1 MFSPSLLGYIIRH
14 PSQKIYLRVLI
25 SNGTTRWSPRTMD
38 QPTQRPLVYLGKA
51 NADAGNTKCETVI
64 SLYRVSNKIHNEL
77 FSAQNH
83 KKTWKTL
90 FVWATLVSQPSTGH
104 FEKGLDEL
112 SRMVF
117 DLFCLFFVHWP
128 Q

>member
-1 MFSPSLLGYIIRH
+1 MQNHDLN
-14 PSQKIYLRVLI
+14 V
-25 SNGTTRWSPRTMD
+25 
-38 QPTQRPLVYLGKA
+38 
-51 NADAGNTKCETVI
+51 
-64 SLYRVSNKIHNEL
+64 LYRVPNIIQTEL
-77 FSAQNH
+77 LSVRNH

-104 FEKGLDEL
+104 FEKGLDGL

-117 DLFCLFFVHWP
+117 GLFCLFFVHWP